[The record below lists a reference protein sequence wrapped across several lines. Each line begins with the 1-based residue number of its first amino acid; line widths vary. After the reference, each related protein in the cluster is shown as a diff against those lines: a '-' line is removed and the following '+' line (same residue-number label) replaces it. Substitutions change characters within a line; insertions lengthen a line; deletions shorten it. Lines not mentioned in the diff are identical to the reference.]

1 MMNTSTPSPSSLF
14 FQIGPLGARA
24 ARNDLPFQ
32 AWFTGQHGD
41 QFHHYFLGNS
51 LQISTVTCYSTLL
64 VKYFFFPVLKNQ
76 VHCQKNLSYPFL
88 CLLFIQLY
96 NEKPPYARH
105 YAEIK
110 ELPLAIASKGYQ
122 RILTSHDHVI
132 THIKHFSSSLSFFHG
147 QNISKIGRTYLLLGG
162 AEDYFRFYKRSSFNI
177 SWLEIENNHMEVIMI

>member
-1 MMNTSTPSPSSLF
+1 M
-14 FQIGPLGARA
+14 R
-24 ARNDLPFQ
+24 
-32 AWFTGQHGD
+32 
-41 QFHHYFLGNS
+41 
-51 LQISTVTCYSTLL
+51 
-64 VKYFFFPVLKNQ
+64 
-76 VHCQKNLSYPFL
+76 CQKNLSYAFL

-96 NEKPPYARH
+96 NEKPPYARY

-162 AEDYFRFYKRSSFNI
+162 AEDYLRCYKRSSFNV
-177 SWLEIENNHMEVIMI
+177 SWLEIENNHMEVIMIQRECMEGIWRHCTMPGLFQNMVCIFYFFLLNLKIPQNDILSFIIFITITILMIFHYNSYIIWSKEI